1 MAYKMRHK
9 NYNLITYSYFLE
21 TNLTIPSLRDAV
33 DLRLQIGHGYDVI
46 QMDLIVDVEI
56 QRIRAAFRTRSEG
69 FTYEIKAKL
78 IV

>member
-33 DLRLQIGHGYDVI
+33 DLRFQICHGYNVI

-56 QRIRAAFRTRSEG
+56 QSMWAAFRTRPEG
-69 FTYEIKAKL
+69 LTYEIKA
-78 IV
+78 